1 LPPRAATPAGP
12 GARAAISCLLL
23 VGVAAVATAADVSVQ
38 ATRDGD
44 ALEVE
49 AVADLAVGLARAWE
63 VLTDYNRFSQF
74 VPDLRESRVIS
85 REGGNAVVEQKGQ
98 ARFLF
103 FSYPIEVRL
112 AVTEFPRERIESRA
126 IAGNFRELRCTYT
139 LEPRE
144 GGVRLRYQGRLVPDF
159 QLPLFHTYVLKSNVE
174 ATFRAMVE
182 EIERDPKA
190 ATSARRGAEEGP
202 R

>member
-1 LPPRAATPAGP
+1 MPPRAATPVGP

-23 VGVAAVATAADVSVQ
+23 VCVTAVTTAADVSVQ
-38 ATRDGD
+38 ATRDG
-44 ALEVE
+44 E
-49 AVADLAVGLARAWE
+49 AVEVSAVAEIAVGVARAWE
-63 VLTDYNRFSQF
+63 VLTDYNRFSEF
-74 VPDLRESRVIS
+74 VPDLYESRIVS
-85 REGGNAVVEQKGQ
+85 RQGASVVVEQKGA

-103 FSYPIEVRL
+103 LSHPIEVRL
-112 AVTEFPRERIESRA
+112 SVTEHPRQRIESRA
-126 IAGNFRELRCTYT
+126 IAGNFRELRSVYT

-182 EIERDPKA
+182 EIERGQKP
-190 ATSARRGAEEGP
+190 ATIDR
-202 R
+202 

>member
-1 LPPRAATPAGP
+1 MPLRAATPAGP

-23 VGVAAVATAADVSVQ
+23 VCVAAAATAADVSVQ
-38 ATRDGD
+38 ATRDGE
-44 ALEVE
+44 AVEVE
-49 AVADLAVGLARAWE
+49 AVADIAVGMARAWQ
-63 VLTDYNRFSQF
+63 VLTDYNRFSEF
-74 VPDLRESRVIS
+74 VPDLQASRIVS
-85 REGGNAVVEQKGQ
+85 RQGPSIVVEQKGA

-112 AVTEFPRERIESRA
+112 AVTEHPRQRIESRA
-126 IAGNFRELRCTYT
+126 IAGNFRELRSNYT

-182 EIERDPKA
+182 EIERDQKPVPGD
-190 ATSARRGAEEGP
+190 R
-202 R
+202 

>member
-1 LPPRAATPAGP
+1 LPPRAATLA
-12 GARAAISCLLL
+12 CLLL
-23 VGVAAVATAADVSVQ
+23 VCASAVATAADVSVQ

-44 ALEVE
+44 AVEVE
-49 AVADLAVGLARAWE
+49 AVAEIPVSLARAWA
-63 VLTDYNRFSQF
+63 VLTDYNRLSEF
-74 VPDLRESRVIS
+74 VPDLHESRVVS
-85 REGGNAVVEQKGQ
+85 RQGTSAVVEQKGA

-103 FSYPIEVRL
+103 LSYPIEVRL
-112 AVTEFPRERIESRA
+112 AVTEQPRRRIESRA
-126 IAGNFRELRCTYT
+126 VAGNFRELRSVYT

>member
-1 LPPRAATPAGP
+1 M
-12 GARAAISCLLL
+12 LLAC
-23 VGVAAVATAADVSVQ
+23 VVAAAAAADVSVE

-44 ALEVE
+44 AVEVE
-49 AVADLAVGLARAWE
+49 AVAEIAVGVARAWE
-63 VLTDYNRFSQF
+63 VLTDYNRLAEF
-74 VPDLRESRVIS
+74 VPDLHESRVVS
-85 REGGNAVVEQKGQ
+85 RKGDNAVVEQKGA

-112 AVTEFPRERIESRA
+112 AVTEHPRQRIESRA
-126 IAGNFRELRCTYT
+126 VAGNFRELRSVYT

-144 GGVRLRYQGRLVPDF
+144 GGVRLRYHGRLVPDF

-182 EIERDPKA
+182 EIERDPKRPKA
-190 ATSARRGAEEGP
+190 GDP
-202 R
+202 

>member
-1 LPPRAATPAGP
+1 MPLHAAAAVGS
-12 GARAAISCLLL
+12 GARRGVSCLLFL
-23 VGVAAVATAADVSVQ
+23 CVTAIATAAPAAEISVR

-85 REGGNAVVEQKGQ
+85 REGGNAVVEQKGE

-182 EIERDPKA
+182 EIERGQNPV
-190 ATSARRGAEEGP
+190 TSDR
-202 R
+202 

>member
-1 LPPRAATPAGP
+1 LPPRAATPAGLGV
-12 GARAAISCLLL
+12 GAGISRLLL
-23 VGVAAVATAADVSVQ
+23 VCVAAVATAADISVQ

-44 ALEVE
+44 AVEVE
-49 AVADLAVGLARAWE
+49 AVAELAVSPARAWE
-63 VLTDYNRFSQF
+63 VLTDYNRLSQF
-74 VPDLRESRVIS
+74 VPDLHESRVVS
-85 REGGNAVVEQKGQ
+85 REGARAVVEQKGA

-103 FSYPIEVRL
+103 FTYPIEVRL
-112 AVTEFPRERIESRA
+112 AVTEYPRQRIESHA
-126 IAGNFRELRCTYT
+126 VAGNFRELRSVYT

-182 EIERDPKA
+182 EIERDPKPV
-190 ATSARRGAEEGP
+190 TSDR
-202 R
+202 